1 MPVKGKTPQE
11 RRESWKPTPLSHLLE
26 STMKEQN
33 LTLTYAEAEW
43 GINRQTIRE
52 IIRGKTTIDLETIV
66 RLSEIV
72 QASVPEILK
81 MIGIP
86 TNEKLTPEEE
96 EVRWA
101 RIFLQ
106 MPDLRQVLS
115 LILDVPLEHRY
126 LIIAW
131 LEQAKQLREAQETNN
146 GQSD

>member
-1 MPVKGKTPQE
+1 
-11 RRESWKPTPLSHLLE
+11 
-26 STMKEQN
+26 MKEQN

-96 EVRWA
+96 EERWA

-115 LILDVPLEHRY
+115 LVLDVPLEHRY

-131 LEQAKQLREAQETNN
+131 LEQGKQLREAQETDN
-146 GQSD
+146 GRSD